1 MRVLSIAGGGV
12 RGIYAAAYLDELER
26 GFASRRGM
34 AGLDIGKAVDLIVG
48 TSTGAI
54 IGCGL
59 AVGQSPA
66 ELMKLYREHA
76 RYIFP
81 KKLPSRVGPNLLMQ
95 LFTRRKHLRRGD
107 WALRRALSAL
117 FKETS
122 IRQLWEQRGIALAIP
137 AVNMG
142 TYGGW
147 VFKTP
152 HSSKSDHRDD
162 DTTIVDVCLASTAA
176 PLFRSLALIEH
187 ENTSTYDV
195 FADGGLW
202 ANNPVLVAL
211 VEALAISCDNDE
223 KITIFSLG
231 TCGKPEGEII
241 ERGDLHRGLTGW
253 TFGGEAASVSI
264 AAQEF
269 AFDMIA
275 RFLLPHLQKK
285 VRIVRFPSDKI
296 PGALLEYLDMD
307 ETRPKGL
314 DALVGQARQDA
325 HMTNRQIAQG
335 TEDGGAIK
343 DLFDSMP
350 LRAGNHK
357 E

>member
-1 MRVLSIAGGGV
+1 MRVLSIDGGGV
-12 RGIYAAAYLDELER
+12 RGIYAAAYLNELER
-26 GFASRRGM
+26 AFAMRR
-34 AGLDIGKAVDLIVG
+34 AVPGLDVGKAADLIVG

-59 AVGQSPA
+59 ATGHSTA
-66 ELMKLYREHA
+66 ELVELYRRHA
-76 RYIFP
+76 AEIFP
-81 KKLPSRVGPNLLMQ
+81 KRLPSKAGLDFLQQ
-95 LFTRRKHLRRGD
+95 LFTRPRHLKNGES
-107 WALRRALSAL
+107 ALRRALDAMFQRTTL
-117 FKETS
+117 KE
-122 IRQLWEQRGIALAIP
+122 LWERRGIAIAIP
-137 AVNMG
+137 AVNMSN
-142 TYGGW
+142 YRGW

-152 HSSKSDHRDD
+152 HSSTSDHRDD
-162 DTTIVDVCLASTAA
+162 ETAVVDVCLASSAA
-176 PLFRSLALIEH
+176 PLFRSLASVEH
-187 ENTSTYDV
+187 SNTERCDV

-211 VEALAISCDNDE
+211 VEALNMADGRDE
-223 KITIFSLG
+223 DIVIYSLG
-231 TCGKPEGEII
+231 TCGKPEGQVL
-241 ERGDLHRGLTGW
+241 GSADLHRGLAAW
-253 TFGGEAASVSI
+253 KFGGEAASLSI

-269 AFDMIA
+269 AFDMIV

-296 PGALLEYLDMD
+296 PGALLEYLDLD

-335 TEDGGAIK
+335 TEDGRAIK
-343 DLFDSMP
+343 DLFYSMP
-350 LRAGNHK
+350 PRAGNHK